1 MLPSNYVCQ
10 GQMTI
15 FDFLQ
20 ESQFGKTFPEPSAQ
34 IMEKTSDVCL
44 KNWQESKTP
53 KFQYLNLKSGCQVD
67 VSNFL
72 VVVSHGEPTM
82 LNIGESPN
90 EEKESHLSWILETNP
105 NPKYNLS
112 PVACQGILRRA
123 TTRGKKL
130 PELLEKV
137 LIQQSVSKNVVENL
151 GGVKESLSKMT
162 TLEHCP
168 QQTIK
173 PLCIGNGQLH
183 DALTPSEKCKTLNT
197 MVDPMKVVCV
207 GNGQLAQAELSEKV
221 GALNCMH
228 DQQAVIVLE
237 GNGSRPSH
245 NGDGFNESDVS
256 YTLNAVEHHA
266 VCVGVDAYNQTTT
279 GDKSKSLNSAA
290 TDSDHV
296 PCVCYG
302 LDRASFNQGKNAK
315 FDISIQEDIAQ
326 PIVARGPGGGNADK
340 VNALCARD
348 FKGVGNQYVAEGKC
362 IIQPYNG
369 NDSKN

>member
-20 ESQFGKTFPEPSAQ
+20 ESQSGKTSQEPSAQ
-34 IMEKTSDVCL
+34 MGEKTSDVCL

-90 EEKESHLSWILETNP
+90 EERESHLSWILETNP

-137 LIQQSVSKNVVENL
+137 LKQQSVSKNGAESPVGE
-151 GGVKESLSKMT
+151 KESLFNPT

-168 QQTIK
+168 PPTIK
-173 PLCIGNGQLH
+173 PLCIGNGQ
-183 DALTPSEKCKTLNT
+183 T
-197 MVDPMKVVCV
+197 
-207 GNGQLAQAELSEKV
+207 AQLSESDKV

-228 DQQAVIVLE
+228 DQQAIISPTNSEPILLE
-237 GNGSRPSH
+237 SNQNH
-245 NGDGFNESDVS
+245 ATIQTDGISTALPASMGMGGGYVPMVVDQGGGKSQANVS
-256 YTLNAVEHHA
+256 TDLSPTLTTTHGGEPA
-266 VCVGVDAYNQTTT
+266 VCVGIDVYNQTTT

-302 LDRASFNQGKNAK
+302 VTAK
-315 FDISIQEDIAQ
+315 GNGDAFLHEEVHTSLST
-326 PIVARGPGGGNADK
+326 GGGEPGQGYPCVCYGIDQQGG
-340 VNALCARD
+340 
-348 FKGVGNQYVAEGKC
+348 KGGANYT
-362 IIQPYNG
+362 
-369 NDSKN
+369 D